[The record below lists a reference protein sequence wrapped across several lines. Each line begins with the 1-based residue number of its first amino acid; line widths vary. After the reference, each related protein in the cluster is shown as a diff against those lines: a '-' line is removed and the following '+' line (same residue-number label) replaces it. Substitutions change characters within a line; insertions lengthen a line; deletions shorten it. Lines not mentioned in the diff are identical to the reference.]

1 MVDVVFQFDHGTDAA
16 TLRESAFPTWAG
28 AKTVARTAFFLPVL
42 SFLHEA
48 PLLAI
53 LPRRTAVFMA
63 GEGRL
68 TIVPTLTK
76 SNSHQALLIWH
87 DRIHSDPLMQ
97 WVRSM
102 IFTCAKR

>member
-1 MVDVVFQFDHGTDAA
+1 
-16 TLRESAFPTWAG
+16 
-28 AKTVARTAFFLPVL
+28 
-42 SFLHEA
+42 
-48 PLLAI
+48 
-53 LPRRTAVFMA
+53 MA
-63 GEGRL
+63 GEGRF

-76 SNSHQALLIWH
+76 SNSHQAQLIWH